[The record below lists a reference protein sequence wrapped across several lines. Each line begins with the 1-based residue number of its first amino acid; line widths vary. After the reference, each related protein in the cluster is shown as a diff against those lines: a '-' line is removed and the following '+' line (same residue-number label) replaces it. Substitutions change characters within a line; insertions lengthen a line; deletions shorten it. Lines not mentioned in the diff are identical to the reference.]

1 MNQKVAL
8 FAKQYQINRAL
19 VSAALKD
26 LSQEDIEARIDDKG
40 NSMKWL
46 VGHLASSRFVLIR
59 HLGVDEQGPLGDTFA
74 RGADV
79 KPAAD
84 YPSYAEILKVWEDI
98 SEKVET
104 RLGEVTDD
112 DLSAPMDAPY
122 PISDGTT
129 LSAIAFLSLH
139 ETYHT
144 GQLAYIRRLHG
155 GSQITG

>member
-19 VSAALKD
+19 VSASVKD
-26 LSQEDIEARIDDKG
+26 LSQEHLEARINDKG
-40 NSMKWL
+40 NSIKWL
-46 VGHLASSRFVLIR
+46 IGHLASSRFVLIR
-59 HLGVDEQGPLGDTFA
+59 HLGIDVTNPFGDTFG
-74 RGADV
+74 RGAEV
-79 KPAAD
+79 KAAED
-84 YPSYAEILKVWEDI
+84 YPSFAEILKVWEDI
-98 SEKVET
+98 AEKVEV
-104 RLGEVTDD
+104 RLGELNDD
-112 DLSAPMDAPY
+112 ALSAPMDAPY
-122 PISDGTT
+122 PISDGTV